1 MEAHIKRPVP
11 ARSSSHR
18 SFRTTQ
24 SPRESAAAAPP
35 PSSPHHASPLALD
48 QQQLSPRSRPSRP
61 PLALSSPA
69 DCASRHRDRH
79 LQHQQHTP
87 PAQRAPSTDSSPLVS
102 GTPSSVRAR
111 RLSSSSSATRPTPS
125 SVSSSGSYF
134 GPHAPSSADARSPA
148 SRKPPASHSS
158 HGIETSYGP
167 PIALIT
173 RRRSNTSDVARRSQS
188 PADAA
193 LIQPQFS
200 PFSSTG
206 PAPAAASHRHTR
218 TTSDTTVKAHGEDGR
233 RSSRSR
239 SLPSSRA
246 TSPNPPPPARRSFS
260 TSPGSAMANNSFSDS
275 QSDYDFAYS
284 HRSRPDDR
292 SGDYARDAK
301 ASSSEDLFLN
311 IAQDSPRNQD
321 GDDDTVKIERR
332 RSRIARMNR
341 QSLPANSLN
350 SPATRPTID
359 TAIKTPTAIQTRQ
372 LSHIR
377 PREPHTAVTA
387 SFPVDGSRVRS
398 FGMSSSGSFGFS
410 RSRDQDDS
418 PQNRRSSIP
427 DPSRAAAA
435 TRDAAARESR
445 YRSTNLT
452 YASRYNQPT
461 NQPTTPLENSPEIL
475 SKPEQQSRTSDT
487 HDGSESLDST
497 TATSTVWDELDELK
511 SRIKKLELTGK
522 MPPTS
527 GAAVTSFTASE
538 RPRTATTQATSV
550 TASPKQQKKS
560 SVSPPETTVSGAGGG
575 ASGAAGAS
583 HPLLHSA
590 LAKCKDAMSPSFYRI
605 LEVTATDALE
615 LAAITSGGNMSSA
628 VSNSGAPTSERQLRR
643 KADNMCRSLT
653 ELCIAL
659 CDNSNGKNTDLRSP
673 GLAPPSRRQSVQM
686 NGERERDRDRERE
699 REQFP
704 PRGGSAEPEG
714 DMRNSPSRALN
725 RIEARRT
732 SMLVSGSAGN
742 SPRDGPDRDRTTP
755 TQGSRYQSS
764 SRAGTSL
771 LNGRPRRATVNNDDQ
786 PEMEEETQTLR
797 VPSRAMTDFTQ
808 NQRSHGNRSNRLS
821 REYTSNVP
829 LPDGATV
836 VLQHATSIRRPNG
849 AVPTNDSPTSHH
861 PASSSS
867 SFLRDRRLERTSAS
881 ESPRASDF
889 GGEDRRQRLSF
900 YSNSTPRSAT
910 SVAPSGIARTASLS
924 RRLRQET

>member
-24 SPRESAAAAPP
+24 SPREPAASAPP
-35 PSSPHHASPLALD
+35 PSSPHPASPSILD
-48 QQQLSPRSRPSRP
+48 GQLSPRSHPSRP
-61 PLALSSPA
+61 PLVLSSPA
-69 DCASRHRDRH
+69 DSASRHCDRH

-102 GTPSSVRAR
+102 GTPSSARAR
-111 RLSSSSSATRPTPS
+111 RLSSSSTATRPTPTS
-125 SVSSSGSYF
+125 ISSSGSYF

-173 RRRSNTSDVARRSQS
+173 RRRSNTSDLARRSQS

-193 LIQPQFS
+193 LLQPQFS

-206 PAPAAASHRHTR
+206 PAPTVASHHTR
-218 TTSDTTVKAHGEDGR
+218 TTSDNTVKAHPKDGR
-233 RSSRSR
+233 RSARTR

-246 TSPNPPPPARRSFS
+246 TSPNPQTPARRSFS
-260 TSPGSAMANNSFSDS
+260 SSRGSAMANNSFSDS

-292 SGDYARDAK
+292 SGDYVRDTK
-301 ASSSEDLFLN
+301 GSSSEDLFLN

-341 QSLPANSLN
+341 QSLPANSLS

-359 TAIKTPTAIQTRQ
+359 TGIKTPTAIQTRQ

-377 PREPHTAVTA
+377 RASNLPSPSYTSPLSAREPHSAVTA
-387 SFPVDGSRVRS
+387 SFPADGSRVRS

-410 RSRDQDDS
+410 RSRDQEDS

-452 YASRYNQPT
+452 YSSRYNQPT

-475 SKPEQQSRTSDT
+475 SKPEQQSRTSDG

-527 GAAVTSFTASE
+527 GAAVTSYTASE

-575 ASGAAGAS
+575 TSGAAGAS

-605 LEVTATDALE
+605 LEATATDALE
-615 LAAITSGGNMSSA
+615 LAAMTSGGNTSSA
-628 VSNSGAPTSERQLRR
+628 ISNSGAPTSERQLRR

-659 CDNSNGKNTDLRSP
+659 CDNSNGKTPALRSP
-673 GLAPPSRRQSVQM
+673 GLAPPPSRRQSVQM
-686 NGERERDRDRERE
+686 NGERDRERDRD
-699 REQFP
+699 QP
-704 PRGGSAEPEG
+704 DG

-732 SMLVSGSAGN
+732 SMFASGSAGN
-742 SPRDGPDRDRTTP
+742 SPRDGPERDRTTP
-755 TQGSRYQSS
+755 TQGSRYQSRS
-764 SRAGTSL
+764 GTSL
-771 LNGRPRRATVNNDDQ
+771 LNNRPRRATVTNDDQ
-786 PEMEEETQTLR
+786 PEMEEDSQTLR

-808 NQRSHGNRSNRLS
+808 NRQSHGNRSNRLS

-829 LPDGATV
+829 LPDGASN

-849 AVPTNDSPTSHH
+849 AVPANDSPTSHY
-861 PASSSS
+861 PAATSS
-867 SFLRDRRLERTSAS
+867 SFLRDRRFERAS
-881 ESPRASDF
+881 ESPRSGEF
-889 GGEDRRQRLSF
+889 GTEDRRQRLSF

-910 SVAPSGIARTASLS
+910 NVAPSGIARTASLS

>member
-1 MEAHIKRPVP
+1 MEAHIKRVP

-18 SFRTTQ
+18 SFST
-24 SPRESAAAAPP
+24 PREPAAPP
-35 PSSPHHASPLALD
+35 PSSPHHALLSALSL
-48 QQQLSPRSRPSRP
+48 QQSPRSLPPRP
-61 PLALSSPA
+61 PLALSPA
-69 DCASRHRDRH
+69 NSASRHRDRH

-87 PAQRAPSTDSSPLVS
+87 PAQRAPSTDSSPLAS
-102 GTPSSVRAR
+102 GTPSSARAR
-111 RLSSSSSATRPTPS
+111 RSSTSSTATRPTPS

-173 RRRSNTSDVARRSQS
+173 RRRSTTSDVARRSRS
-188 PADAA
+188 PADVA
-193 LIQPQFS
+193 LLQPQS
-200 PFSSTG
+200 APFSTTE
-206 PAPAAASHRHTR
+206 PAPAASHHHTR
-218 TTSDTTVKAHGEDGR
+218 TSSDSTVTTPVHR
-233 RSSRSR
+233 RRASVRIR

-246 TSPNPPPPARRSFS
+246 SSPDPQTPARRSSS
-260 TSPGSAMANNSFSDS
+260 TSRRSAMANNSFSDG

-292 SGDYARDAK
+292 SGDYVRDTK
-301 ASSSEDLFLN
+301 GSSSEDLFLN

-321 GDDDTVKIERR
+321 GDDDTVRLERR

-350 SPATRPTID
+350 SSVSRPTID
-359 TAIKTPTAIQTRQ
+359 TSIKTPTIQTRI
-372 LSHIR
+372 SHIR
-377 PREPHTAVTA
+377 RSSQLPSPSYNSPLSAREPPPTSVTA
-387 SFPVDGSRVRS
+387 SFPADGSRIRS

-410 RSRDQDDS
+410 RSRDQEES
-418 PQNRRSSIP
+418 PKDRRSSIP
-427 DPSRAAAA
+427 DPARAATA

-445 YRSTNLT
+445 YRSSNLT
-452 YASRYNQPT
+452 YSSRYNQPT
-461 NQPTTPLENSPEIL
+461 SQPTTPLENSPEIL
-475 SKPEQQSRTSDT
+475 SKPEQQSRNSDG

-527 GAAVTSFTASE
+527 GAAVTSYTASE

-560 SVSPPETTVSGAGGG
+560 SVSPPETTVSGTV
-575 ASGAAGAS
+575 AGATGSS

-590 LAKCKDAMSPSFYRI
+590 LAKCRDTMSPAFYRI
-605 LEVTATDALE
+605 LEATATDALE
-615 LAAITSGGNMSSA
+615 LAAMTNGANTSSA
-628 VSNSGAPTSERQLRR
+628 ASNSGVQTGERQLRR

-659 CDNSNGKNTDLRSP
+659 CDNNNQNTALKSP
-673 GLAPPSRRQSVQM
+673 SFAPPSRRQSVQM
-686 NGERERDRDRERE
+686 NGERDRDRERE
-699 REQFP
+699 REQLP
-704 PRGGSAEPEG
+704 PRGSSAEPDE
-714 DMRNSPSRALN
+714 MRNSPSRALN

-732 SMLVSGSAGN
+732 SMLLSGSGGN
-742 SPRDGPDRDRTTP
+742 SPRDGPERDRTTP

-764 SRAGTSL
+764 RTGTSL
-771 LNGRPRRATVNNDDQ
+771 LNGRPRRATVTNDDQ
-786 PEMEEETQTLR
+786 PEMEEDTQTLR
-797 VPSRAMTDFTQ
+797 VPSRAMTDFSQ
-808 NQRSHGNRSNRLS
+808 NRQSHSSHSNRSNRLS

-829 LPDGATV
+829 LPDGASIA
-836 VLQHATSIRRPNG
+836 LQHATSIRRPNG
-849 AVPTNDSPTSHH
+849 AVPTIDSPTSHA
-861 PASSSS
+861 PSSA
-867 SFLRDRRLERTSAS
+867 FLRDRRFERNSTI
-881 ESPRASDF
+881 ESPRTSDF
-889 GGEDRRQRLSF
+889 GSEERRQRLSF
-900 YSNSTPRSAT
+900 YSNSTPRT
-910 SVAPSGIARTASLS
+910 SVSAAPNGIARTASLS